1 MNSDPLP
8 KTYLDIA
15 IHDYDPVVKAKIY
28 EIVAKSGI
36 PQNDPYIA
44 IFLSNAQVAAT
55 VATAPNLLQS
65 ALAQGF
71 DVGIQKFRD
80 FLVTLRETAVKEQ
93 EVAISQAIANIIKNK
108 QHQESQGYWRAIS
121 LPFIGFCAGM
131 LMIGLAAGLVS
142 GLAIA
147 KLFLPTPSLNAQSAR
162 DLEWVASD
170 NGKLARNLVDW
181 NQDILKT
188 CLQDQQ
194 NLKEALIILNG
205 KYVTK
210 GLCALWVLPET
221 QRVYEDRR

>member
-1 MNSDPLP
+1 MPFI
-8 KTYLDIA
+8 T
-15 IHDYDPVVKAKIY
+15 
-28 EIVAKSGI
+28 KSGI

-55 VATAPNLLQS
+55 VATAPHLLQS
-65 ALAQGF
+65 ALAKGF

-80 FLVTLRETAVKEQ
+80 FLATLRETAVKEQ

-108 QHQESQGYWRAIS
+108 QHQESQGYWKAIS

-131 LMIGLAAGLVS
+131 LMIGLAAGMVS

-147 KLFLPTPSLNAQSAR
+147 KLFLPTPTLNAQAAR

-181 NQDILKT
+181 NRDILKT

-194 NLKEALIILNG
+194 NLKDALIILKG
-205 KYVTK
+205 RYVTK

-221 QRVYEDRR
+221 QRVYEEQR

>member
-55 VATAPNLLQS
+55 VATAPHLLQS
-65 ALAQGF
+65 ALAKGF

-80 FLVTLRETAVKEQ
+80 FLATLRETAVKEQ

-108 QHQESQGYWRAIS
+108 QHQESQGYWQAIS
-121 LPFIGFCAGM
+121 LPFIGFCAGILM
-131 LMIGLAAGLVS
+131 LNR
-142 GLAIA
+142 
-147 KLFLPTPSLNAQSAR
+147 FPSPK
-162 DLEWVASD
+162 V
-170 NGKLARNLVDW
+170 
-181 NQDILKT
+181 
-188 CLQDQQ
+188 
-194 NLKEALIILNG
+194 
-205 KYVTK
+205 
-210 GLCALWVLPET
+210 LCNRFT
-221 QRVYEDRR
+221 

>member
-65 ALAQGF
+65 ALAKGF

-80 FLVTLRETAVKEQ
+80 FLATLRETAVKEQ
-93 EVAISQAIANIIKNK
+93 EVAISQAIA
-108 QHQESQGYWRAIS
+108 
-121 LPFIGFCAGM
+121 
-131 LMIGLAAGLVS
+131 
-142 GLAIA
+142 
-147 KLFLPTPSLNAQSAR
+147 KLFLPTPSLNAQSAK

-181 NQDILKT
+181 NRDILKT

-210 GLCALWVLPET
+210 GLCALWVLPES
-221 QRVYEDRR
+221 QRIYEDRR

>member
-65 ALAQGF
+65 ALAKGF

-80 FLVTLRETAVKEQ
+80 FLATLRETAVKEQ
-93 EVAISQAIANIIKNK
+93 EVAISQAI
-108 QHQESQGYWRAIS
+108 
-121 LPFIGFCAGM
+121 
-131 LMIGLAAGLVS
+131 GLAVRQVS
-142 GLAIA
+142 DRQRYTYLAKRLA
-147 KLFLPTPSLNAQSAR
+147 KFCENIVS
-162 DLEWVASD
+162 
-170 NGKLARNLVDW
+170 
-181 NQDILKT
+181 
-188 CLQDQQ
+188 
-194 NLKEALIILNG
+194 
-205 KYVTK
+205 
-210 GLCALWVLPET
+210 
-221 QRVYEDRR
+221 

>member
-55 VATAPNLLQS
+55 VATAPHLLQS
-65 ALAQGF
+65 ALAKGF

-80 FLVTLRETAVKEQ
+80 FLATLRETAVKEQ

-108 QHQESQGYWRAIS
+108 QHQESQGYWQAIS

-131 LMIGLAAGLVS
+131 LMIGLAAGMVS

-162 DLEWVASD
+162 NLEWVASD

-181 NQDILKT
+181 NHDILKT

-194 NLKEALIILNG
+194 NLKDALIILKG
-205 KYVTK
+205 RYVTK

-221 QRVYEDRR
+221 QRVYEEQQ

>member
-55 VATAPNLLQS
+55 VATAPHLLQS
-65 ALAQGF
+65 ALAKGF

-80 FLVTLRETAVKEQ
+80 FLATLRETAVKEQ

-108 QHQESQGYWRAIS
+108 QHQESQGYWKAIS

-131 LMIGLAAGLVS
+131 LMIGLAAGMVS

-147 KLFLPTPSLNAQSAR
+147 KLFLPTPTLNAQAAR

-181 NQDILKT
+181 NRDILKT

-194 NLKEALIILNG
+194 NLKDALIILKG
-205 KYVTK
+205 RYVTK

-221 QRVYEDRR
+221 QRVYEE

>member
-15 IHDYDPVVKAKIY
+15 IHDYDPVIKAKIY

-65 ALAQGF
+65 ALAKGF

-80 FLVTLRETAVKEQ
+80 LLATLRETAVKEQ
-93 EVAISQAIANIIKNK
+93 EVAISQAIANILKNK
-108 QHQESQGYWRAIS
+108 QHQESQGYWKAIS

-131 LMIGLAAGLVS
+131 LMIGLASGLVS

-147 KLFLPTPSLNAQSAR
+147 KLFLPTPNLNAQSAK

-170 NGKLARNLVDW
+170 NGKLARNIVDW

>member
-1 MNSDPLP
+1 
-8 KTYLDIA
+8 
-15 IHDYDPVVKAKIY
+15 
-28 EIVAKSGI
+28 
-36 PQNDPYIA
+36 
-44 IFLSNAQVAAT
+44 
-55 VATAPNLLQS
+55 
-65 ALAQGF
+65 
-71 DVGIQKFRD
+71 
-80 FLVTLRETAVKEQ
+80 
-93 EVAISQAIANIIKNK
+93 
-108 QHQESQGYWRAIS
+108 ESQGYWRAIS

-147 KLFLPTPSLNAQSAR
+147 KLFLPTPNLNAQSAK

-170 NGKLARNLVDW
+170 NGKLARNIVDW
-181 NQDILKT
+181 NRDILKT

>member
-55 VATAPNLLQS
+55 VATAPHLLQS
-65 ALAQGF
+65 ALAKGF

-80 FLVTLRETAVKEQ
+80 FLATLRETAVKEQ

-108 QHQESQGYWRAIS
+108 QHQESQGYWKAIS

-131 LMIGLAAGLVS
+131 LMIGLAAGMVS

-147 KLFLPTPSLNAQSAR
+147 KLFLPTTLNAQAAR

-181 NQDILKT
+181 NRDILKT

-194 NLKEALIILNG
+194 NLKDALIILKG
-205 KYVTK
+205 RYVTK

-221 QRVYEDRR
+221 QRVYEEQR